1 MTLMDTPP
9 TLAHVPSGLHTL
21 LLIRTISLSLTRA
34 PSHSAR
40 SLLLV
45 LATFSIKLPPL
56 ARVCSLTFAH
66 DPFRSYTIVFAL
78 SRLRL
83 LILARLRPI
92 LLTNTPSQLQKLL
105 FACTRFLLARA
116 RFLLFGF
123 AFLARAHSI
132 THMHVPS
139 RLHPPLLAHA
149 RLLSIAQAP
158 SCSFMLP
165 FAHAHFLPFRL
176 CTLPLAHTYSSGY
189 HTLLLAHIC
198 SLLFRTR
205 SLMIAEAP
213 SCSHLFLY

>member
-1 MTLMDTPP
+1 MLRLACTHSFSFAQSPSRSRARTYYLLNQTPP
-9 TLAHVPSGLHTL
+9 SRSCL
-21 LLIRTISLSLTRA
+21 LSNVRTRSLSLIHNRF
-34 PSHSAR
+34 R
-40 SLLLV
+40 S
-45 LATFSIKLPPL
+45 FPL
-56 ARVCSLTFAH
+56 AFAH
-66 DPFRSYTIVFAL
+66 SRSP
-78 SRLRL
+78 
-83 LILARLRPI
+83 RPI

-189 HTLLLAHIC
+189 HALLLAHIC
-198 SLLFRTR
+198 SQLFRTR